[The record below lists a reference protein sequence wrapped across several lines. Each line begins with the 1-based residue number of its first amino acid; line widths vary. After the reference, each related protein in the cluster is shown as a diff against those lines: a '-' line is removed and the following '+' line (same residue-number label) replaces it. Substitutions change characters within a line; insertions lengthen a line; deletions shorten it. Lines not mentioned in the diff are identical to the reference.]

1 MYAKHMR
8 NLRIL
13 IQKLVVL
20 MWRSQK
26 NAVKVFRNFDEDL
39 CLRIELR
46 ENFVVQNI
54 VHFVISF
61 IRRENDILNEV
72 LIIYFS

>member
-1 MYAKHMR
+1 MR